1 MKFSTVSMELDRESL
16 LKKHYGTSEEFS
28 KYGISNETDTVSDG
42 YDFI

>member
-1 MKFSTVSMELDRESL
+1 MELDSESL
-16 LKKHYGTSEEFS
+16 LNRHYGTSEEFS